1 MVSANWLKQTE
12 LFKELDET
20 QLNDLLEHSTM
31 ESFPEGK
38 IIFHQEAEATH
49 LYILIQGAIDLSVK
63 AQEEIGFL
71 TSQIRE
77 EGRIFG
83 IPSLIEPFRY
93 NVTARC
99 ILPSKVLSIESHY
112 LRQKMEGDPKMGM
125 RMMKT
130 LLFLYYNRLNE
141 LRKGIV
147 AFFNIFRVGHHEN
160 EEH

>member
-1 MVSANWLKQTE
+1 MVSANWLKKTE
-12 LFKELDET
+12 LFEGLDES
-20 QLNDLLEHSTM
+20 QLNDLLAYSTV

-71 TSQIRE
+71 TSQIQK
-77 EGRIFG
+77 EGAIFG

-93 NVTARC
+93 NVTAKC
-99 ILPSKVLSIESHY
+99 ILPSKILSIESDY
-112 LRQKMEGDPKMGM
+112 LRKKMEEDPKMGM
-125 RMMKT
+125 QIMKKLT
-130 LLFLYYNRLNE
+130 LIYYHRLNE

-147 AFFNIFRVGHHEN
+147 NFFKVFKVRIP
-160 EEH
+160 

>member
-1 MVSANWLKQTE
+1 MVSANWLKKTE
-12 LFKELDET
+12 LFEGLDES
-20 QLNDLLEHSTM
+20 QLNDLLAYSTV

-71 TSQIRE
+71 TSQIQK
-77 EGRIFG
+77 EGAIFG

-93 NVTARC
+93 NVTAKC

-112 LRQKMEGDPKMGM
+112 LRKKMEEDPKMGM
-125 RMMKT
+125 QMMKKLT
-130 LLFLYYNRLNE
+130 LIYYNRLNE

-147 AFFNIFRVGHHEN
+147 NFFKVFNVRTP
-160 EEH
+160 